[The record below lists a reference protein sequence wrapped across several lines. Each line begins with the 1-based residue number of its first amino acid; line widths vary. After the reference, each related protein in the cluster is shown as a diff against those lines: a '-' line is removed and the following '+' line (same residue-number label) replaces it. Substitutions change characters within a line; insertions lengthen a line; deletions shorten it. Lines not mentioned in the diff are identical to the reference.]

1 MLRKPN
7 VLCCGGL
14 QLLNSPCIPSPRS
27 RALSP
32 SRPAARRYATASDSS
47 TRDLSWPSN
56 PTFTPYEL
64 FKLDRTAPYSKTRY
78 YEMVKVYHPDRP
90 STGHP
95 LCKDITPEV
104 RLQRYHLLVA
114 AHEILSDPS
123 RRAAYDRHG
132 TGWNLHPSVDET
144 PTPSWAKTGSSDYG
158 PIYANA
164 TWEDWERWHNRHQ
177 GKQETLVDHRTFATF
192 VILLTLMGGAV
203 QASWISKLSTGYEE
217 KLLEINEES
226 SRLLKGRRESTQNHM
241 GSSDARV
248 QHFLIR
254 RDPSGYGLKE
264 EEQPIY
270 KEVLGS
276 QKGPD
281 SSVEATG
288 KDVEHPK
295 DVMKPDAKV
304 SGSLVQTE
312 PRH

>member
-7 VLCCGGL
+7 ILCCGGL
-14 QLLNSPCIPSPRS
+14 QLLNSPCPSSPWS
-27 RALSP
+27 RALP
-32 SRPAARRYATASDSS
+32 SQSHPAARRYATASDSS
-47 TRDLSWPSN
+47 VKDLSWPAN
-56 PTFTPYEL
+56 PIFTPYEL
-64 FKLDRTAPYSKTRY
+64 FKQDRTAPYSKTRY

-90 STGHP
+90 CTGHP
-95 LCKDITPEV
+95 SCRDITPEV

-132 TGWNLHPSVDET
+132 TGWNLHPSVDGT

-203 QASWISKLSTGYEE
+203 QASWISKLSTGYED

-226 SRLLKGRRESTQNHM
+226 SRLLKGRRESTQKQM

-248 QHFLIR
+248 QHFLMR
-254 RDPSGYGLKE
+254 RDPSGCGLKE

-270 KEVLGS
+270 KEVLRF
-276 QKGPD
+276 QKSSD
-281 SSVEATG
+281 SSAEVEDTG
-288 KDVEHPK
+288 SE
-295 DVMKPDAKV
+295 
-304 SGSLVQTE
+304 TE
-312 PRH
+312 PRN